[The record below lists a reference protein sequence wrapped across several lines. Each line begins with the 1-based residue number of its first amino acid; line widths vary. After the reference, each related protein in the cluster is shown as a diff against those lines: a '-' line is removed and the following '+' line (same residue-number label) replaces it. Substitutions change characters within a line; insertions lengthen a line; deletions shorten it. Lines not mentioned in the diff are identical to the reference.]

1 MYQLRKTT
9 LRIGFHKP
17 LTLCC
22 LQGSKSQRCKLYRK
36 CQVFHPAELCCGRT
50 EFAPFSSS
58 LFHFFASF
66 VPLVSCPETLH
77 SSPVHKVQLQE
88 VAESTSFAIWT
99 ARLVPSSNKN
109 QNHHNNN
116 NRTKLPRFNTQL
128 KPEGTKILALPSSPG
143 QQQGPL
149 MALHSHLQLLLCIL
163 NNLTRHCH
171 LWKYLNSR
179 FKLYFLICK

>member
-9 LRIGFHKP
+9 FRIGFHKP

-50 EFAPFSSS
+50 EFTPFSSS
-58 LFHFFASF
+58 LFRFFASF
-66 VPLVSCPETLH
+66 VPLVLGSLALRLH

-99 ARLVPSSNKN
+99 ARLVPSSNKK
-109 QNHHNNN
+109 QKHHNNN
-116 NRTKLPRFNTQL
+116 ERTIGTLPLFNTQL
-128 KPEGTKILALPSSPG
+128 KPEGRKTSLALLSSPR
-143 QQQGPL
+143 QQQGPP
-149 MALHSHLQLLLCIL
+149 MALHSHLQLLLCI
-163 NNLTRHCH
+163 
-171 LWKYLNSR
+171 
-179 FKLYFLICK
+179 F